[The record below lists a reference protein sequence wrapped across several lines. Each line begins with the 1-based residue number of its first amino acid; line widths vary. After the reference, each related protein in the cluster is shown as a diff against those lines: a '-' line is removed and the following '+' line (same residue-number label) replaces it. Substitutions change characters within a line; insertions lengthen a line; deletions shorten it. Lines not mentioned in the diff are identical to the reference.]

1 VVEQDPM
8 VGMAAHPHRIRDLHF
23 LALDSGESEQQGE
36 TMMWLI
42 DKLLDWIES
51 RYSLSEWSSAD
62 DEEEGGE

>member
-1 VVEQDPM
+1 
-8 VGMAAHPHRIRDLHF
+8 
-23 LALDSGESEQQGE
+23 
-36 TMMWLI
+36 MMWLI